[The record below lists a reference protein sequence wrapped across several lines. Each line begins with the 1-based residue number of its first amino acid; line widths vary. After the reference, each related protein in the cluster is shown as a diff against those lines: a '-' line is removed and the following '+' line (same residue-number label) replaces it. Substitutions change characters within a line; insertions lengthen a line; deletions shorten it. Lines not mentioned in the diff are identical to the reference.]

1 MSAAQAHV
9 QLSKIKLD
17 SMTESWEVFVLN
29 QVDQLKCCWTE
40 MYIDQWRPSLPS
52 SGIVRT
58 WCYELSE
65 LYCKLLDLDYDK

>member
-1 MSAAQAHV
+1 MSAAQARV

-29 QVDQLKCCWTE
+29 QADQLKCCWAE
-40 MYIDQWRPSLPS
+40 MYIDQWRTSLPN

-58 WCYELSE
+58 WCYELSALYGE
-65 LYCKLLDLDYDK
+65 LLGLEYDR